1 MNIGERL
8 RFLREQRDIS
18 GMALAKQVGVVPS
31 QISKIENGVTNP
43 SFDLLEK
50 ICAVFGITMSEFF
63 ADDNLYVI
71 REKVIA
77 KFDEV
82 NLSEE
87 QKAAAETI
95 KNMSQSEQQASFLK
109 VLEKFKSLSASDQEA
124 LIKIINSLPSS
135 QK

>member
-1 MNIGERL
+1 MNIGER
-8 RFLREQRDIS
+8 FLREKRDIS

-50 ICAVFGITMSEFF
+50 ICVVFGITMSEFF
-63 ADDNLYVI
+63 ADDSLYVI

-77 KFDEV
+77 KFNEM
-82 NLSEE
+82 NLSDE
-87 QKAAAETI
+87 QKVAAEKI
-95 KNMSQSEQQASFLK
+95 KSMPIDAQQASFLK
-109 VLEKFKSLSASDQEA
+109 TLEKFKRLSASDQEA

>member
-18 GMALAKQVGVVPS
+18 GMALSKQVGVVPS

-63 ADDNLYVI
+63 ADDNLCVI

-77 KFDEV
+77 KFGEM

-87 QKAAAETI
+87 QKAAAEKI
-95 KNMSQSEQQASFLK
+95 KSMPIDVQQASFLK
-109 VLEKFKSLSASDQEA
+109 ALEKFKRLSASDQEA